1 MANMCRSRTG
11 DWSVVIGP
19 GLALA
24 LGLLY
29 IFVYI
34 FSFSSLVRVVAN
46 LRRCLH
52 YHINTLTLRLASLV
66 KKAVIYAYCTK
77 ELFDICRENVSHMAT
92 LHSVA
97 KHVIHADNLGPRH

>member
-11 DWSVVIGP
+11 DWAVVIGP

-24 LGLLY
+24 VGLLY

-52 YHINTLTLRLASLV
+52 YRINVCAILLSMSL
-66 KKAVIYAYCTK
+66 
-77 ELFDICRENVSHMAT
+77 L
-92 LHSVA
+92 
-97 KHVIHADNLGPRH
+97 

>member
-19 GLALA
+19 G

-52 YHINTLTLRLASLV
+52 YHIRSL
-66 KKAVIYAYCTK
+66 IRS
-77 ELFDICRENVSHMAT
+77 DP
-92 LHSVA
+92 
-97 KHVIHADNLGPRH
+97 IHPSDNRRAPEV

>member
-11 DWSVVIGP
+11 DWSVVTGP

-34 FSFSSLVRVVAN
+34 FSFSSLVGVVAN

-52 YHINTLTLRLASLV
+52 YHISSDTTVSV
-66 KKAVIYAYCTK
+66 SCCMYVGAY
-77 ELFDICRENVSHMAT
+77 NVVDT
-92 LHSVA
+92 
-97 KHVIHADNLGPRH
+97 HVICYDCNNENTCLRI

>member
-52 YHINTLTLRLASLV
+52 YHITMSFRLSSSPA
-66 KKAVIYAYCTK
+66 K
-77 ELFDICRENVSHMAT
+77 ESQWVYVVHQICSPVR
-92 LHSVA
+92 
-97 KHVIHADNLGPRH
+97 R

>member
-52 YHINTLTLRLASLV
+52 YHITARDFFF
-66 KKAVIYAYCTK
+66 
-77 ELFDICRENVSHMAT
+77 LFVCKFLKRGVMSQNA
-92 LHSVA
+92 L
-97 KHVIHADNLGPRH
+97 

>member
-24 LGLLY
+24 LCLLY

-52 YHINTLTLRLASLV
+52 YHIRV
-66 KKAVIYAYCTK
+66 YARVGKVCVCP
-77 ELFDICRENVSHMAT
+77 ECRATHFVLNV
-92 LHSVA
+92 
-97 KHVIHADNLGPRH
+97 

>member
-1 MANMCRSRTG
+1 MANMCRYRTG

-52 YHINTLTLRLASLV
+52 YHIMPMAISDRLTLHD
-66 KKAVIYAYCTK
+66 VITSGQ
-77 ELFDICRENVSHMAT
+77 R
-92 LHSVA
+92 
-97 KHVIHADNLGPRH
+97 DNQAL

>member
-52 YHINTLTLRLASLV
+52 YNIMRLPFPGVRRRLLRQRGSVFTVYHDVKCLLEVLV
-66 KKAVIYAYCTK
+66 LV
-77 ELFDICRENVSHMAT
+77 E
-92 LHSVA
+92 
-97 KHVIHADNLGPRH
+97 

>member
-52 YHINTLTLRLASLV
+52 YHSDRPCVAEGNTAG
-66 KKAVIYAYCTK
+66 AV
-77 ELFDICRENVSHMAT
+77 
-92 LHSVA
+92 
-97 KHVIHADNLGPRH
+97 